1 MLPAVRSLAE
11 EYDMLPA
18 GGTVLCAVS
27 GGVDSMCLLHMLWT
41 EQDAGGWQV
50 AAAHYNHQL
59 RGAESDRDAAFV
71 QSWCRERDI
80 PCYLGTG
87 DIAAAARQTGQGI
100 EETARRLRYAFLA
113 ETAERIGAARVATAH
128 NADDNGETLLLHLV
142 RGSGLQG
149 LTGIPPRRGGLIRPL
164 LTTTRADI
172 ERYLSEHGVPHV
184 EDSTNTDTAYS
195 RNFLRHEVMPRLRQ
209 LNPSL
214 TAALSSAAQSLRADN
229 DYLNAQAAM
238 AAAAARWAGED
249 VVIRARVLADLPA
262 ALALRVVQK
271 LVDQMGS
278 GTVLSRVHR
287 EGVLQLARS
296 GDPAGRLDLPGGLT
310 AQRVYEDL
318 LLTTGRDPLPPLAER
333 LLPLPGQV
341 VLEEIG
347 ATLSAEADFAQT
359 SHLPDTFYL
368 SCEKI
373 GGKLTIRSRRV
384 GDTLALAGREG
395 SKTLKKWFI
404 EEKIPRRVR
413 ERVPVL
419 DVGGAVAAVAG
430 LGPDRAFLAQPGE
443 PAWKITLRSGCESR
457 NENL

>member
-1 MLPAVRSLAE
+1 MLSSVRGLAA

-27 GGVDSMCLLHMLWT
+27 GGADSMCLLHMLWAERET
-41 EQDAGGWQV
+41 GGWQV

-71 QSWCRERDI
+71 RDWCRERDI
-80 PCYLGTG
+80 PCYLGGG
-87 DIAAAARQTGQGI
+87 DVAAAAERTGQGV
-100 EETARRLRYAFLA
+100 EETARQLRYAFLT
-113 ETAERIGAARVATAH
+113 ETAERIGAQRVATAH

-149 LTGIPPRRGGLIRPL
+149 LTGIPPRRGDLIRPL
-164 LTTTRADI
+164 LTTSRADI
-172 ERYLSEHGVPHV
+172 ERYLSEHDVPHV

-214 TAALSSAAQSLRADN
+214 TAALSAAAQSLRVDN

-238 AAAAARWAGED
+238 AAAAARWAEED
-249 VVIRARVLADLPA
+249 VVIQAKVLADLPP
-262 ALALRVVQK
+262 ALALRVIQK
-271 LVDQMGS
+271 LVDQMGN

-296 GDPAGRLDLPGGLT
+296 GDPAGRLDLPGGLA

-318 LLTTGRDPLPPLAER
+318 LLTTDKDPLPPLAER
-333 LLPLPGQV
+333 SLPLPGRV

-347 ATLSAEADFAQT
+347 VTVTAEAEFAQAPN
-359 SHLPDTFYL
+359 LPDVFYL
-368 SCEKI
+368 SRAKMGE
-373 GGKLTIRSRRV
+373 GLTVRARRG

-404 EEKIPRRVR
+404 EEKIPRRIR

-430 LGPDRAFLAQPGE
+430 LGPDRAFLARPGE
-443 PAWKITLRSGCESR
+443 AAWKITLR
-457 NENL
+457 